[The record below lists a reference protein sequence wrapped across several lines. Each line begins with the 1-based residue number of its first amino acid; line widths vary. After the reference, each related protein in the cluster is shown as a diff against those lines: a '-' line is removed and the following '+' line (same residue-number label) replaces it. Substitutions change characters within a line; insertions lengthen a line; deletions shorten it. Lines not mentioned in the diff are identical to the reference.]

1 MRSKN
6 PEIMNR
12 ISEFAGNYYRNNHAS
27 PTIREIAEG
36 IGISKSTVHSYLEE
50 MDEKKMLSY
59 GGRKNI
65 SNIPKISK
73 TPQGYFSAP
82 VVGSVRCGD
91 PENEE
96 EEVEMYVSLP
106 EAIFGTGDFYMVR
119 AMGDSMVDAGIN
131 DGDYVL
137 IKKQSECEPGDIVVA
152 LDENSENTLKVFEGI
167 DPQSDKAI
175 LAFANEAKYPGAKI
189 EVAELTVQGVAKNV
203 ISRLPLK
210 HRGIS

>member
-50 MDEKKMLSY
+50 MDEKKLLSY

-96 EEVEMYVSLP
+96 EEVEMYLSLP

-131 DGDYVL
+131 DGDYVVV
-137 IKKQSECEPGDIVVA
+137 KEQPVANNGDIVVA
-152 LDENSENTLKVFEGI
+152 ILDDGATVKRFYKEKDHIRLQPENDNMEPIIVKDCKILGTVF
-167 DPQSDKAI
+167 
-175 LAFANEAKYPGAKI
+175 
-189 EVAELTVQGVAKNV
+189 GVF
-203 ISRLPLK
+203 RLY
-210 HRGIS
+210 